1 MDSGGLEGVSA
12 FVQRLVTY
20 ISPFAGASL
29 WSHAKRSG
37 ANCGVAARERFL
49 IKEILALCWLL
60 EGEQ

>member
-1 MDSGGLEGVSA
+1 M
-12 FVQRLVTY
+12 QRLVTY

-37 ANCGVAARERFL
+37 ANCGVAAGERFL